1 MLRSDILDY
10 LILLVGFAALI
21 KGADFFVDGAS
32 SIAKKFGLPSILIG
46 LTIVAFGTS
55 APEAAVSINAAL
67 KNSDGIAVGNII
79 GSSIFNILLVIGAAA
94 TIKPVRIKIKTIL
107 KEFPFL
113 LLASGILFV
122 LSYDVVLQGSDV
134 NRISRGDGI
143 VLLSVFLVF
152 IYYLVEMAVLSN
164 GKLEDNGLIETD
176 EVKEIPLSKSLFLTG
191 LGMIGIMIGAHW
203 VVISSTS
210 IALALG
216 MSETLVG
223 LTIVAIGTSL
233 PELVTSIVAAFKG
246 ESDIAVGN
254 AIGSNMFNIVFI
266 LGITSIIKPLPIEDK
281 VFFDMIYLLGATIMT
296 YVFATSGQKTNR
308 FEGIFLSL
316 SYVGYM
322 IFILIR
328 R

>member
-1 MLRSDILDY
+1 MDY
-10 LILLVGFAALI
+10 IILLIGFAALI

-55 APEAAVSINAAL
+55 APEAAVSIKAAL
-67 KNSDGIAVGNII
+67 TNSDGIAVGNII
-79 GSSIFNILLVIGAAA
+79 GSSIFNILIVIGVAAI
-94 TIKPVRIKIKTIL
+94 IKPVRIKIKTIL

-113 LLASGILFV
+113 FLATGMLFV
-122 LSYDVVLQGSDV
+122 LSYDVVLQNAEG
-134 NRISRGDGI
+134 NILSRGDGI

-164 GKLEDNGLIETD
+164 GKSDDNGLIETD
-176 EVKEIPLSKSLFLTG
+176 EIEEIPLSKSLFLTA

-210 IALALG
+210 IAVSLG

-233 PELVTSIVAAFKG
+233 PELVTSMVAAFKG

-266 LGITSIIKPLPIEDK
+266 LGITSIIKPLPIESK
-281 VFFDMIYLLGATIMT
+281 VFFDMIFLIGATILT
-296 YVFATSGQKTNR
+296 YIFATTGQKTNR

-316 SYVGYM
+316 AYIGYM